1 MHNKVHHHTFL
12 HFRYLASI
20 LGIRNDNG
28 LYVVRSD
35 LNNFYRYR
43 LIDTRIAANKPRGLQ
58 AARKLRNSRRD
69 NRWVRLPTRPTT
81 RAQIW

>member
-20 LGIRNDNG
+20 LGIRNNNG

-35 LNNFYRYR
+35 LNNFYRNR
-43 LIDTRIAANKPRGLQ
+43 LINIRISQQTSRITSSTQ
-58 AARKLRNSRRD
+58 A
-69 NRWVRLPTRPTT
+69 
-81 RAQIW
+81 QE